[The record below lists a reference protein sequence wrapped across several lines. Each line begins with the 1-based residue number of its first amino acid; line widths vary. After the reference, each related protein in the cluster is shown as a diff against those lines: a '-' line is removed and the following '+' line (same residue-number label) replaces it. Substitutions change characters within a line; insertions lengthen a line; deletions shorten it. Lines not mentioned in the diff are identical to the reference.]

1 MRGDRLISILL
12 LLQAYGQMTAKQLA
26 ERLEVSERTIYR
38 DMEALSGT
46 GIPVFAERGK
56 NGGWSLLDDY
66 QTKLTGLKESE
77 IRALFVP
84 LSEQFLDDLGLTR
97 TSEDARNK
105 LIASLP
111 SGYRQNAKDV
121 WNRIY
126 IDTSSW
132 RHKKEKAASFEVL
145 KDAIWKDQK
154 LKIVYQRADG
164 KVSDR
169 VVAPLGLVAKGS
181 NWYLIASKE
190 NGEIRNYRASRI
202 QSAISV
208 HETFE
213 RPENFDIAQVWRSST
228 NAFIEKLPTYEVWVK
243 AAQSILPRLSFTN
256 HFVRIME
263 TGKVDEEGWIPI
275 KLSFDTEEEA
285 KRYILGFAEHMLVIE
300 PKELH
305 DKVLKMAESIVAHYK
320 QQNGCRKT

>member
-12 LLQAYGQMTAKQLA
+12 MLQAQGQMTAKELA

-38 DMEALSGT
+38 DMEALSGA
-46 GIPVFAERGK
+46 GIPVVAERGI

-66 QTKLTGLKESE
+66 QTTLTGLKESE

-84 LSEQFLDDLGLTR
+84 LSEQLLDDLGLTR
-97 TSEDARNK
+97 ISEEARNK

-111 SGYRQNAKDV
+111 SVYRQNAKDV

-126 IDTSSW
+126 VDTRAW

-164 KVSDR
+164 QTADR
-169 VVAPLGLVAKGS
+169 IVAPLGLVAKGS

-202 QSAISV
+202 KSAV
-208 HETFE
+208 FVRETFD
-213 RPENFDIAQVWRSST
+213 RPENFDIAHMWRSST
-228 NAFIEKLPTYEVWVK
+228 KEFIERLPTYEVRVK
-243 AAQSILPRLSFTN
+243 AAQAILPRLSFTN
-256 HFVRIME
+256 HFVRIIE
-263 TGKVDEEGWIPI
+263 TNEIDQEGWIPVT
-275 KLSFDTEEEA
+275 LSFDTEEEA
-285 KRYILGFAEHMLVIE
+285 KRYILGFAEHMRIIE

-305 DKVLKMAESIVAHYK
+305 GKILNMAESIVAHYK
-320 QQNGCRKT
+320 S

>member
-12 LLQAYGQMTAKQLA
+12 MLQAQGQMTAKELA

-38 DMEALSGT
+38 DMEALSGA
-46 GIPVFAERGK
+46 GIPVVAERGI

-66 QTKLTGLKESE
+66 QTTLTGLKESE

-84 LSEQFLDDLGLTR
+84 LSEQLLDDLGLTR
-97 TSEDARNK
+97 ISEEARNK

-111 SGYRQNAKDV
+111 SVYRQNAKDV

-126 IDTSSW
+126 IDTRAW

-164 KVSDR
+164 QTADR
-169 VVAPLGLVAKGS
+169 IVAPLGLVAKGS

-202 QSAISV
+202 HSATPV
-208 HETFE
+208 RETFE
-213 RPENFDIAQVWRSST
+213 RPENFDIAHVWQSST
-228 NAFIEKLPTYEVWVK
+228 KKFIERLPTYEVRVK
-243 AAQSILPRLSFTN
+243 AAQDILPRLSFTN
-256 HFVRIME
+256 YFVRIIE
-263 TGKVDEEGWIPI
+263 TNEVDQEGWIPVT
-275 KLSFDTEEEA
+275 LSFDTEEEA
-285 KRYILGFAEHMLVIE
+285 KRYILGFAEHIRIIE

-305 DKVLKMAESIVAHYK
+305 GKILNMAESIVAHYK
-320 QQNGCRKT
+320 S

>member
-12 LLQAYGQMTAKQLA
+12 MLQAQGQMTAKELA

-38 DMEALSGT
+38 DMEALSGA
-46 GIPVFAERGK
+46 GIPVMAERGI

-66 QTKLTGLKESE
+66 QTTLTGLKESE

-84 LSEQFLDDLGLTR
+84 LSEQLLDDLGLTR
-97 TSEDARNK
+97 ISEEARNK

-111 SGYRQNAKDV
+111 SVYRQNAKDV

-126 IDTSSW
+126 IDTRAW

-164 KVSDR
+164 QTADR
-169 VVAPLGLVAKGS
+169 IVAPLGLVAKGS

-202 QSAISV
+202 HSATPV
-208 HETFE
+208 RETFE
-213 RPENFDIAQVWRSST
+213 RPENFDIAHVWQSST
-228 NAFIEKLPTYEVWVK
+228 KEFIERLPTYEVRVK
-243 AAQSILPRLSFTN
+243 AAQDILPRLSFTN
-256 HFVRIME
+256 YFVRIIE
-263 TGKVDEEGWIPI
+263 TNEVDQEGWIPVT
-275 KLSFDTEEEA
+275 LSFDTEEEA
-285 KRYILGFAEHMLVIE
+285 KRYILGFAEHIRIIE

-305 DKVLKMAESIVAHYK
+305 GKILNMAESIVAHYK
-320 QQNGCRKT
+320 S

>member
-12 LLQAYGQMTAKQLA
+12 MLQAQGQMTAKELA

-38 DMEALSGT
+38 DMEALSGA
-46 GIPVFAERGK
+46 GIPVVAERGI

-66 QTKLTGLKESE
+66 QTTLTGLKESE

-84 LSEQFLDDLGLTR
+84 LSEQLLDDLGLTR
-97 TSEDARNK
+97 ISEEARNK

-111 SGYRQNAKDV
+111 SVYRQNAKDV

-126 IDTSSW
+126 VDTRAW

-164 KVSDR
+164 QTADR
-169 VVAPLGLVAKGS
+169 IVAPLGLVAKGS

-202 QSAISV
+202 QSAV
-208 HETFE
+208 FVRETFD
-213 RPENFDIAQVWRSST
+213 RPENFDIAHVWRSST
-228 NAFIEKLPTYEVWVK
+228 KEFIERLPTYEVRVK
-243 AAQSILPRLSFTN
+243 AAQDILPRLSFTN
-256 HFVRIME
+256 YFVRIIE
-263 TGKVDEEGWIPI
+263 TNEVDQEGWIPVT
-275 KLSFDTEEEA
+275 LSFDTEEEA
-285 KRYILGFAEHMLVIE
+285 KRYILGFAEHIRIIE

-305 DKVLKMAESIVAHYK
+305 GKILNMAESIVAHYK
-320 QQNGCRKT
+320 S